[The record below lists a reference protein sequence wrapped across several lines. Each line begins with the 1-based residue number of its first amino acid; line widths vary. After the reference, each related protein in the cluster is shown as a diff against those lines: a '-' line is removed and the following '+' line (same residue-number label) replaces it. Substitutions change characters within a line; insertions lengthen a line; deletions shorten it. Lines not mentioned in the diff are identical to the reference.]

1 MGSGTTRSVMK
12 HCLDIFSNIGNY
24 SGGSDSQDFFDA
36 MASEEFKDLPIKF
49 WYHGEGSADYALE
62 GHLQF
67 CEEIKTRM
75 ADRVTDG
82 ENYAYV
88 EFKGGTHAY
97 NCWLPHLY
105 NCLLVFFK

>member
-1 MGSGTTRSVMK
+1 MDDLVEIINFMLTGDATGLNLMGKGADPTA
-12 HCLDIFSNIGNY
+12 HP
-24 SGGSDSQDFFDA
+24 FFG
-36 MASEEFKDLPIKF
+36 EFM
-49 WYHGEGSADYALE
+49 
-62 GHLQF
+62 QF
-67 CEEIKTRM
+67 CEEIKARM